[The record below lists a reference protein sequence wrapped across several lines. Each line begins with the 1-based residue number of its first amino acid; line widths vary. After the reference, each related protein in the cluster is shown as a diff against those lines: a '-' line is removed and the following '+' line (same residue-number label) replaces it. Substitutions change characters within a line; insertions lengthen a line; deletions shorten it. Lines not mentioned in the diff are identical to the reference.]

1 MKLSIAIITFNRK
14 TELLR
19 AIDSCIDNRI
29 EDMEFVIVD
38 NHSTD
43 GTKEEVERYFHEKKS
58 KYQYIYMNKN
68 LGVAGGRNKAM
79 EMANGEY
86 VFFLDDD
93 AIIETEQFFDP
104 DGNPF
109 LDENGNPIEF
119 PANPWY
125 SLGYEYGYTD
135 VYFTETSIDPNTGEE
150 IERSD
155 WYWVDT
161 DGNRVADSDLEFRN
175 TVFRDLINRYNNEQ
189 WDLLSGFG
197 EIAPVVGFDFYH
209 YKSKFW
215 LHAYANYIL
224 PHHKYISGDEDFSYL
239 NRNNWGK
246 GGLRIDS
253 EHEQWDDYNVGVN
266 LGWKLSRHFGVFIEG
281 EYGKFWDSELY
292 QTSIGLN
299 FSFK

>member
-93 AIIETEQFFDP
+93 AIIETEQFF
-104 DGNPF
+104 
-109 LDENGNPIEF
+109 
-119 PANPWY
+119 
-125 SLGYEYGYTD
+125 
-135 VYFTETSIDPNTGEE
+135 ETM
-150 IERSD
+150 
-155 WYWVDT
+155 
-161 DGNRVADSDLEFRN
+161 
-175 TVFRDLINRYNNEQ
+175 
-189 WDLLSGFG
+189 
-197 EIAPVVGFDFYH
+197 
-209 YKSKFW
+209 W
-215 LHAYANYIL
+215 LN
-224 PHHKYISGDEDFSYL
+224 
-239 NRNNWGK
+239 
-246 GGLRIDS
+246 
-253 EHEQWDDYNVGVN
+253 
-266 LGWKLSRHFGVFIEG
+266 
-281 EYGKFWDSELY
+281 
-292 QTSIGLN
+292 
-299 FSFK
+299 